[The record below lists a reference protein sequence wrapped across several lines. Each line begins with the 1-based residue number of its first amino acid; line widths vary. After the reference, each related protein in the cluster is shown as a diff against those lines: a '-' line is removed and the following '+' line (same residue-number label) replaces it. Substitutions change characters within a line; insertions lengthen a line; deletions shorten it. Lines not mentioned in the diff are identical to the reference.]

1 MVSTRKIKKPVDLD
15 EFDRAILRI
24 VQEARET
31 PLRVLAERVNLS
43 TAAVQRRL
51 QRMEANGVIVANVSL
66 VDPTLVGRPI
76 TVIVEVHIDRVQ
88 IELLNEIK
96 QRFSGPEIQQC
107 YYVAGDAD
115 FVLIISV
122 PTMEHYTEI
131 AHRLF
136 YTDSNVKW
144 FRSTVVMDRVKTT
157 LSIPLNPD

>member
-1 MVSTRKIKKPVDLD
+1 MVQVRKLKKPIDLD
-15 EFDRAILRI
+15 AFDLAILRI

-51 QRMEANGVIVANVSL
+51 HRMEENGVIVANVSL

-76 TVIVEVHIDRVQ
+76 TLIVEVHIDRVQ

-96 QRFSGPEIQQC
+96 ARFSGPEIQQC
-107 YYVAGDAD
+107 YYVSGDAD
-115 FVLIISV
+115 FVLVISV
-122 PTMEHYTEI
+122 PSMEHYTEL

-144 FRSTVVMDRVKTT
+144 FRTTVVMDRVKTT
-157 LSIPLNPD
+157 LSVPLNPD